1 MAGRSKPQDINDEKP
16 KVYYEDTPDEL
27 YEIEKT
33 YSEAEETLI
42 KFVEKKIAQMNESLL
57 FNGDD
62 SPSFGKLNQSLME
75 YESVMLGLLTLHQ
88 EARFKSQVA
97 QENYDNFYAQK
108 YVEVKDRDTTLD
120 NKKKMLAAKEIEMV
134 VRKENMA
141 ALAKLKAKVIES
153 ENEYNFINH
162 LVEGWKNYQFVLG
175 TLSRNAQAEA
185 AASGVSYRNPMED
198 GYASQ

>member
-1 MAGRSKPQDINDEKP
+1 MEETITARRKPA
-16 KVYYEDTPDEL
+16 VMYEDTPDEL
-27 YEIEKT
+27 YTVEKT

-62 SPSFGKLNQSLME
+62 TPGFGKLNQSLME

-108 YVEVKDRDTTLD
+108 YVEVRDKDISL
-120 NKKKMLAAKEIEMV
+120 NPKKPMAAKEIEMV
-134 VRKENMA
+134 VRKENMIE
-141 ALAKLKAKVIES
+141 LAKLKAKTIET

-162 LVEGWKNYQFVLG
+162 LVESWKGYQFILG
-175 TLSRNAQAEA
+175 TLSRNSQAEA
-185 AASGVSYRNPMED
+185 AATGVSYRNPMD
-198 GYASQ
+198 NGDIQ